1 MMITD
6 LFDLEHLKCNR
17 DYLEKRFVELYYEL
31 FVKQNR
37 DPGFFIEFEIITD
50 FYKKRPEEYARLL
63 LEAYSR
69 FSEDERQLLK

>member
-1 MMITD
+1 MMLTD
-6 LFDLEHLKCNR
+6 LFDLEHLKRNR